1 MSESTAKQSDK
12 PRSIN
17 RWSVGTLS
25 LLQMGFMLVI
35 FVAVNYLGAVRYQR
49 SDLSRSK
56 DFTLSNVSRRLLESD
71 QLQRREEP
79 VRMIVAYKRSSPF
92 YDRVRALAEEYV
104 RLSNGKLTLELVD
117 PVRSADLTLQLAS
130 RYRIEHFTRNLV
142 IIDAREGAPEVPD
155 GKEAENDLASRVRF
169 VDEEGIVLHRVDRQK
184 QRRPIGFQGEDA
196 ITAALLSALEGKPR
210 RMYLLADKSDIKAGG
225 ENSPWEV
232 MRRNIARRN
241 IELVPA
247 RISELER
254 IPDDARGLVL
264 VAPRYDLEDRE
275 LAVLEEYWARPRS
288 ALLVT
293 LDPAARPARLR
304 SFLRRHGVSPRKDRV
319 ITRSGGQI
327 NTFVRASFTPGLE
340 FTRDLWG
347 KSTVIEGTSC
357 SLEVRENADDLLN
370 LRITPFKLLEAAGDF
385 WGETDFED
393 EQPEHDPQEDNA
405 PPVALAAAVVR
416 GAATDD
422 RFAEETSRM
431 VVIGNSDF
439 LNPEG
444 MRPEMLDFLQSSM
457 SWLIGREELA
467 GIGPQSLRNWKL
479 PILPGQVTFINRINL
494 FFLPLLAL
502 IIAAAVWH
510 SRRM

>member
-1 MSESTAKQSDK
+1 MTEPTAKRSDK
-12 PRSIN
+12 SRPIN

-25 LLQMGFMLVI
+25 MLQIAFMLVI
-35 FVAVNYLGAVRYQR
+35 FVTVNYLGAVRYQR
-49 SDLSRSK
+49 ADLSRSK
-56 DFTLSNVSRRLLESD
+56 DFTLSNVSKRLLESEE
-71 QLQRREEP
+71 LQRREEP
-79 VRMIVAYKRSSPF
+79 VRMIVAYRRSSPF

-104 RLSNGKLTLELVD
+104 RLSNGKLTLQLID
-117 PVRSADLTLQLAS
+117 PVRSADLTLQLAG

-142 IIDAREGAPEVPD
+142 IVDAREGAPEVPE
-155 GKEAENDLASRVRF
+155 GKEAENDLAARVRY
-169 VDEEGIVLHRVDRQK
+169 VDEEAIVLHQVDAQR

-210 RMYLLADKSDIKAGG
+210 RMYLLADKSDIAGGG

-247 RISELER
+247 RISELEQ
-254 IPDDARGLVL
+254 IPEDARGLVL
-264 VAPRYDLEDRE
+264 IAPRYDLEDRE

-288 ALLVT
+288 ALMVA
-293 LDPAARPARLR
+293 LDPSARPAKLR
-304 SFLRRHGVSPRKDRV
+304 SFLRRHGISPHKDRV
-319 ITRSGGQI
+319 ITRSGGQT

-347 KSTVIEGTSC
+347 KSTVIEGNSC

-385 WGETDFED
+385 WGETNFDD
-393 EQPEHDPQEDNA
+393 EEPTLDPQEDHA

-439 LNPEG
+439 LNPDG
-444 MRPEMLDFLQSSM
+444 LRPEMLDFLQSSM
-457 SWLIGREELA
+457 TWLIGREHLA
-467 GIGPQSLRNWKL
+467 GIGPHSLVNWKL
-479 PILPGQVTFINRINL
+479 PLLSPQISFINRINL